1 MLSTEGC
8 CYMPY
13 EIIKITPD
21 EKHELYSKYMS
32 RPMFTRK
39 ADVYG
44 CCMKLI
50 TGSRVFADVWSDN
63 FYSSDESKR
72 SHGRIITIDEPSTP
86 PHVKYD
92 PLTKTA
98 FIYNFD
104 YYGWIKS
111 VALAIAGDIL
121 EDAHDIHSIHG
132 AALDIR
138 GHGVALIAPS
148 GVGKT
153 THSWGLLRNA
163 GVRLLADDWFFV
175 RMFERSALAFG
186 SEKNCYVD
194 ADLGRIWSEYKNML
208 DGALFDKKGRAV
220 VNARWVV
227 GNEGVVPLTTLKK
240 VILLKRDAGDT
251 SIIRPLESGEAL
263 DYLVRNDFYNPHQMV
278 RDERKM
284 KIRSAFF
291 RSLLNNAEV
300 YIANTSRPPEEV
312 QAQIYRAAI

>member
-1 MLSTEGC
+1 
-8 CYMPY
+8 MPY
-13 EIIKITPD
+13 DIKIISTD
-21 EKHELYSKYMS
+21 EKHDLYSKYMS

-44 CCMKLI
+44 CCIKLL

-72 SHGRIITIDEPSTP
+72 SHGRIITVDDPEAPQ
-86 PHVKYD
+86 HVKYD

-121 EDAHDIHSIHG
+121 EDAHEIHSIHG

-138 GHGVALIAPS
+138 GRGVALIAPS

-175 RMFERSALAFG
+175 RMYARSAIAFG

-194 ADLGRIWSEYKNML
+194 ADLGRIWSEYTNML
-208 DGALFDKKGRAV
+208 NGAVFDKRGRAV

-227 GNEGVVPLTTLKK
+227 GNDGVLPLTTMHK
-240 VILLKRDAGDT
+240 VILLKRDSSDP
-251 SIIRPLESGEAL
+251 SIIRPLEGSEAL
-263 DYLVRNDFYNPHQMV
+263 DYLVRNDFHNPHQMV
-278 RDERKM
+278 RDDRKM
-284 KIRSAFF
+284 RIRSEFF
-291 RSLLNNAEV
+291 GKLLKQAEV
-300 YIANTSRPPEEV
+300 YIANTSKPPVDV
-312 QAQIYRAAI
+312 QAQIYNAVSS

>member
-1 MLSTEGC
+1 
-8 CYMPY
+8 MPY
-13 EIIKITPD
+13 EIKLITTD
-21 EKHELYSKYMS
+21 EKHELYSKYML
-32 RPMFTRK
+32 RPMYTRK

-44 CCMKLI
+44 CCIKLI

-72 SHGRIITIDEPSTP
+72 SHGRIIAVDEPEVP

-121 EDAHDIHSIHG
+121 EDAHEIHSIHG

-138 GHGVALIAPS
+138 GRGVALIAPS

-175 RMFERSALAFG
+175 RMYERSALAFG

-194 ADLGRIWSEYKNML
+194 ADLGRIWTEYKNML

-227 GNEGVVPLTTLKK
+227 GNDGVIPLTTINK
-240 VILLKRDAGDT
+240 VILLKRDAADT
-251 SIIRPLESGEAL
+251 SIIRHLESDEAL
-263 DYLVRNDFYNPHQMV
+263 DYLIKNGFCNPHQMV

-284 KIRSAFF
+284 RIRSAFF
-291 RSLLNNAEV
+291 DALLKKADV
-300 YIANTSRPPEEV
+300 YIANTSKPPEEV
-312 QAQIYRAAI
+312 QAQIHDAVMA